1 MQGLILA
8 AGMGKRLQELTNN
21 NTKCMVNVNGET
33 LIERVLNQLEKLNL
47 NRIIIVVGY
56 KGELLKNYV
65 NSLGITTPI
74 VYVDNPVYDK
84 TNNIYSLY
92 LASSYLSEDDT
103 LLLESD
109 LILQDGIL
117 ELITNHPEKSL
128 AFVSKYESWMDG
140 TVTTIS
146 GDGTITGFI
155 GRKDFNY
162 KDVDKYYKTVNV
174 YKFAKDFS
182 VKYYIPFIEAYIKTF
197 GNNEYYEQVLKVIAT
212 ISNNAI
218 KALPLPKE
226 YIWYEIDDKQDLDIA
241 SILFQRDKRK
251 KYDLIVSRYGGFWRF
266 PLLMDFCYLVNPYY
280 PDDTLIEELKY
291 NFDTLLRN
299 YPSGLKVNSML
310 LAKYFSLREE
320 MVVPGN
326 GAAETIKCII
336 ENREGKLGVISPS
349 FDEYR
354 NRFDSSKLVTM
365 ETKALGYTYSS
376 HDVISF
382 FENKGISTLVLI
394 NPDNPSGNLISENEV
409 LSLLNW
415 ARDNEILLIVDESFI
430 DFADNSFTLLK
441 TSILDE
447 YKNLC
452 VIKSISKSYG
462 IPGLR
467 LGFLASSNLGITSK
481 LKKDVSIWNINS
493 FAEYYLQ
500 IAEKYR
506 GGYASALKRIKE
518 TRASFYEKL
527 SLIKELYTLPS
538 SANYFMCRL
547 NKGKA
552 IDLATYLLDKN
563 NILIKV
569 LTDKRGIDGEWIR
582 IAVRTEE
589 ENNLLVDA
597 VTQYYQRII
606 TN

>member
-21 NTKCMVNVNGET
+21 NTKCMVKVNGET

-65 NSLGITTPI
+65 DSLHISTPI

-174 YKFAKDFS
+174 YKFAKEFS
-182 VKYYIPFIEAYIKTF
+182 IKYYLPFIEAYIKTF

-266 PLLMDFCYLVNPYY
+266 PGLMDFCYLVNPYY
-280 PDDTLIEELKY
+280 PDSTFVEELKY
-291 NFDTLLRN
+291 NFETLLRN

-310 LAKYFSLREE
+310 LSKYFSLRED

-326 GAAETIKCII
+326 GAAETIKYIV
-336 ENREGKLGVISPS
+336 ENRSGKLGVISPS

-354 NRFDSSKLVTM
+354 NRYDSSKLVTM
-365 ETKALGYTYSS
+365 ETKSLGYKYSA

-382 FENKGISTLVLI
+382 FNDKEISTLVLI
-394 NPDNPSGNLISENEV
+394 NPDNPSGNFMSRNEV
-409 LSLLNW
+409 IALLNW
-415 ARDNEILLIVDESFI
+415 SKENNILLIVDESFV
-430 DFADNSFTLLK
+430 DFADDSFTLLK
-441 TSILDE
+441 STLLDE

-467 LGFLASSNLGITSK
+467 LGLLASSNLDITSK

-506 GGYASALKRIKE
+506 GGYAYALKKIKE

-527 SLIKELYTLPS
+527 SSEVF
-538 SANYFMCRL
+538 A
-547 NKGKA
+547 
-552 IDLATYLLDKN
+552 
-563 NILIKV
+563 KV
-569 LTDKRGIDGEWIR
+569 
-582 IAVRTEE
+582 
-589 ENNLLVDA
+589 
-597 VTQYYQRII
+597 
-606 TN
+606 